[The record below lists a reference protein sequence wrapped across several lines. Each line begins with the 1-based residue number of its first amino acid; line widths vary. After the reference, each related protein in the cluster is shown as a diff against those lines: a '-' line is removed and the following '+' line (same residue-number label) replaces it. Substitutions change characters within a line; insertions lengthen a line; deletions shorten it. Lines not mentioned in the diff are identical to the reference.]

1 MDQKFEIA
9 YDGYSVKIFDK
20 NGKPFGWILGTNRKC
35 KSYFDAKTY
44 ASSEDA
50 VKSAKVYAAKHPG
63 LTYKILHQTNA
74 ISSVVSF

>member
-20 NGKPFGWILGTNRKC
+20 NGKYFGWILGTNRKC
-35 KSYFDAKTY
+35 KSYFNAKTY
-44 ASSEDA
+44 ASPEDA

-63 LTYKILHQTNA
+63 FTYKILHQTTK
-74 ISSVVSF
+74 ISPVISF